1 MARLNRSLSLNP
13 STMPSNRDLLRI
25 KLQHQPA
32 SDDKPTPQ
40 ASNSAGLSKV
50 FRTQSQK
57 STSSHRITVRTYS
70 SKGLAVSPSR
80 HGNEVVS
87 NLTTPTTELASPREA
102 DEEEEAGEA
111 WPRAQNQRKYLET
124 PT

>member
-1 MARLNRSLSLNP
+1 
-13 STMPSNRDLLRI
+13 MPSNRDLLRI
-25 KLQHQPA
+25 KQQHQPT
-32 SDDKPTPQ
+32 SDDKPTPA
-40 ASNSAGLSKV
+40 ASNSDGLRKV

-57 STSSHRITVRTYS
+57 SNSSHRVTVRTYS
-70 SKGLAVSPSR
+70 SKGLVLSPSR
-80 HGNEVVS
+80 SGNEVVS

-102 DEEEEAGEA
+102 DEEEEADEA